1 MENVDNRNLI
11 IQLQADDVNAFNA
24 LYWKYHLKLYANIF
38 KLLKDKNA
46 TEDILQEV
54 FITLWEKRFTIDPD
68 NQIAG
73 WLFTVS
79 YNKAINC
86 LKKSMKE
93 SLVFE
98 ELNED
103 LQFSGESAISYNAIQ
118 LELIEK
124 AIIQLSPQ
132 KRKVF
137 DLCKI
142 QGKTYEETAK
152 ELNISKHTVKEYLS
166 GAVMNVKEYVH
177 SHSTASTPFLYLIA
191 LYQFF
196 HQ

>member
-1 MENVDNRNLI
+1 MRIIDDRDLIVRLQVD
-11 IQLQADDVNAFNA
+11 DMDAFNA
-24 LYWKYHLKLYANIF
+24 LYWKYQLKLYANIF

-46 TEDILQEV
+46 TEDVLQEV
-54 FITLWEKRFTIDPD
+54 FITLWEKRLTVDPD
-68 NQIAG
+68 NQIGG
-73 WLFTVS
+73 WLFTIS
-79 YNKAINC
+79 YNKAINY
-86 LKKSMKE
+86 LKKSLKE
-93 SLVFE
+93 SLIFE
-98 ELNED
+98 ELNEE
-103 LQFSGESAISYNAIQ
+103 LQFSGESAIVYRDVQ

-124 AIIQLSPQ
+124 AVVQLSPQ

-166 GAVMNVKEYVH
+166 GAVTNVKEYVNFH
-177 SHSTASTPFLYLIA
+177 SQASTPFFYLVC

-196 HQ
+196 H

>member
-1 MENVDNRNLI
+1 MKNIDDRNLI
-11 IQLQADDVNAFNA
+11 IRLQAEDMDAFNA
-24 LYWKYHLKLYANIF
+24 LYWKYQLKLYANIF

-46 TEDILQEV
+46 TEDVLQEV

-68 NQIAG
+68 NLIAG

-79 YNKAINC
+79 YNKAINY

-93 SLVFE
+93 SLIFE
-98 ELNED
+98 ELNEA
-103 LQFSGESAISYNAIQ
+103 LQFSGESAVVFRDVQ

-124 AIIQLSPQ
+124 AVIQLSPQ

-166 GAVMNVKEYVH
+166 GAVMNVKEYVNFH
-177 SHSTASTPFLYLIA
+177 SQASTPFFYLIC

-196 HQ
+196 H